1 MRLRGRHSRSR
12 GRGERSPTSSTID
25 SVSPKHTHT
34 PWFFQSFDDYDND
47 DSRYTAEGTF
57 DCDESQLS
65 LTIYRVNTE
74 ATGLTSGYTGDYTAD
89 TFRSDASPV
98 AKKNTHA
105 ISDLI
110 GRPASPQR
118 REGFTN
124 QSVVLKVPTID
135 AAVAQDG
142 DNNNTSS
149 SSSPNHPK
157 DVLEVQSQFIE
168 HKSRDELKPFAI
180 VEVEVR
186 TKKNYYL
193 FALKIPSCFYS

>member
-65 LTIYRVNTE
+65 LSISRVNTE

-98 AKKNTHA
+98 ARRKTHA

-110 GRPASPQR
+110 ERPRSPQR
-118 REGFTN
+118 QEGFTN
-124 QSVVLKVPTID
+124 QSVVLKVPTND
-135 AAVAQDG
+135 DDAQDG
-142 DNNNTSS
+142 DNNTSGNSS
-149 SSSPNHPK
+149 SKNPK
-157 DVLEVQSQFIE
+157 DVLEVQSQFID

-186 TKKNYYL
+186 TEENYHL
-193 FALKIPSCFYS
+193 FAL